1 MGVMFINVSNHPSA
15 HWGAD
20 QYQAAAQNGQVV
32 DLSFPVVEPT
42 ADRKE
47 ICALAQDYYDQVC
60 ALAQGDSAGNHGNS
74 PQDTTVMVSGEFT
87 FTYHLVTL
95 LLQGGYRVVS
105 ACSRRESVETT
116 EPDGSVVKTARFTF
130 VQFREY

>member
-1 MGVMFINVSNHPSA
+1 MFINVSSHPSA
-15 HWGAD
+15 HWGTD

-32 DLSFPVVEPT
+32 DLPFPVVEPT
-42 ADRKE
+42 ADRGA
-47 ICALAQDYYDQVC
+47 ICALAQDYYDQIR
-60 ALAQGDSAGNHGNS
+60 ALAQGDSVDGRGSS
-74 PQDTTVMVSGEFT
+74 PQDITVMVSGEFT

-105 ACSRRESVETT
+105 ACSRRESVEAK
-116 EPDGSVVKTARFTF
+116 EPDGSVVKVARFTF